1 MKIAYVSFMPN
12 PINGVEKK
20 IIQMAKASK
29 DYDIDF
35 YILNNNLDKV
45 EDNLIYK
52 KFDIFNIPF
61 SLKLQQQ
68 LFTHLLISKN
78 VDFNKYEYIVLR
90 YVGACSLGSSYFF
103 YKYGNK
109 IFSEHHTNEDIEYK
123 EYRKGFINWI
133 KFGLESYCSKRN
145 LKHVKGIIGV
155 TKEIVDIELKKSGK
169 KSFFTF
175 SNGINNEIIPFTP
188 AKRFDNKVLKV
199 IFIASNEASWH
210 GLDKLVLAI
219 REYKGAVKIELHIV
233 GGFDTTKYKD
243 INIISHGF
251 LQSKELDNLFM
262 KMNIGVSSLGLERL
276 GLKSA
281 SVLKSREYMSRGI
294 PFIYS
299 YIDEDFLDSSLA
311 LYLNKVDIQ
320 SIINYLN
327 NTTEEHF
334 QKMRDFS
341 SSNLDW
347 KHKIKNLYN
356 YIQGHECSFQNI
368 ILDFACKKF
377 IEKGIFKGSSILEL
391 GFGEGNDLIELHQN
405 GFITYGV
412 EVLDFKYKET
422 ERKLKK
428 LGLDTN
434 RLYIINPK
442 QFLLSNRNNSINA
455 VFSNQVFEHIED
467 MEQVASELNRVMKLN
482 GLIYSE
488 YAATYPFIDSHTGLP
503 PLHLL
508 KNKKVI
514 YICFL
519 ILKKIKRWD
528 RKKFTKVYLYYRR
541 YLYYRSYR
549 EVNSIFK
556 KYGFYVSDITYKRRE
571 HRLQKD
577 GIGTLLELIKY
588 KIFKK
593 TGSSQSLGIVVK
605 IYLKIHASLYK
616 YTKNRVVLIEKIKEL

>member
-169 KSFFTF
+169 KSSFTF

-188 AKRFDNKVLKV
+188 AKKFDNKVLKV
-199 IFIASNEASWH
+199 IFVASNEASWH

-219 REYKGAVKIELHIV
+219 REYKGAVKIEFHIV
-233 GGFDTTKYKD
+233 GGFDTTRYED

-251 LQSKELDNLFM
+251 LQGKELDNLFM

-299 YIDEDFLDSSLA
+299 YIDEDFLDSDLA

-327 NTTEEHF
+327 NMPEEHF

-341 SSNLDW
+341 ALNLDW
-347 KHKIKNLYN
+347 KYKIKNLYN

-422 ERKLKK
+422 ERKLKELGIDAEK
-428 LGLDTN
+428 LQLAN
-434 RLYIINPK
+434 SKKFILNN
-442 QFLLSNRNNSINA
+442 SNNSIDA
-455 VFSNQVFEHIED
+455 IFSNQVFEHIED
-467 MEQVASELNRVMKLN
+467 IEQVASELNRVMKLN

-508 KNKKVI
+508 KNKILI
-514 YICFL
+514 YNLFFFMKRI
-519 ILKKIKRWD
+519 KKWD
-528 RKKFTKVYLYYRR
+528 KKKFSKVYLYYKRS
-541 YLYYRSYR
+541 LYYRNYKEIDR
-549 EVNSIFK
+549 IFK
-556 KYGFYVSDITYKRRE
+556 KLGFKILDITYDRRKA
-571 HRLQKD
+571 RLEKD
-577 GIGTLLELIKY
+577 GVGTLFELLNY
-588 KIFKK
+588 KIYHKNGNSK
-593 TGSSQSLGIVVK
+593 SIGLIVQG
-605 IYLKIHASLYK
+605 YLKIHAFLYK